1 MLFELEPDKIMDTWL
16 PNGKGHTQSGGES
29 SDYNSKIFNWI
40 YSGMGLLDINVL
52 WLHCRFNCI
61 IATAAI
67 LI

>member
-40 YSGMGLLDINVL
+40 YSGMGLLDIHVL
-52 WLHCRFNCI
+52 
-61 IATAAI
+61 
-67 LI
+67 